1 MGDVIV
7 SSAFRSEMEACSGFT
22 SATPDALHGRCSCW
36 EAEAKEQRVAEAAR
50 RPRHQKKVKLCDL
63 ARLKSRKEEV
73 KKKLKEMTKELKIQV
88 QKRRR
93 LLRKA
98 GNLDEEDLAWLQ
110 EQAKEKKKNEQEAAQ
125 KNSA

>member
-1 MGDVIV
+1 M
-7 SSAFRSEMEACSGFT
+7 
-22 SATPDALHGRCSCW
+22 
-36 EAEAKEQRVAEAAR
+36 
-50 RPRHQKKVKLCDL
+50 CDL

-73 KKKLKEMTKELKIQV
+73 KKRLKEMTNELKIQV

>member
-1 MGDVIV
+1 MADVP
-7 SSAFRSEMEACSGFT
+7 AGQ
-22 SATPDALHGRCSCW
+22 
-36 EAEAKEQRVAEAAR
+36 AEAKAQPVAEAAR

-73 KKKLKEMTKELKIQV
+73 KKRLKEMTKELKIQV

>member
-1 MGDVIV
+1 M
-7 SSAFRSEMEACSGFT
+7 A
-22 SATPDALHGRCSCW
+22 DAAAGQ
-36 EAEAKEQRVAEAAR
+36 AEAKAQPVAEPAR
-50 RPRHQKKVKLCDL
+50 RPRHQKRVKLCDL

-73 KKKLKEMTKELKIQV
+73 KNKLKEMTKELKIQV

>member
-1 MGDVIV
+1 M
-7 SSAFRSEMEACSGFT
+7 
-22 SATPDALHGRCSCW
+22 
-36 EAEAKEQRVAEAAR
+36 
-50 RPRHQKKVKLCDL
+50 KLCDL
-63 ARLKSRKEEV
+63 AGLKSRKEEV